1 MPTRSGLLAAGNW
14 IRDHVKTVDL
24 WPDQD
29 GLSHI
34 LEHAD
39 ANGGGPYN
47 LLKDLSR
54 LGAPFPLS
62 GLGLVGDDDDGRA
75 ILADCAACGIDASR
89 LRREPRSRTS
99 YTDVMTVRST
109 ARRTFFH
116 DRGANALLG
125 PEHFDFAGTQAR
137 IFYLGYLLLLDRLDA
152 PGPGGVPAVLGVLR
166 DARAAGLLTAVDC
179 VSSSSERFRSVVLP
193 SLPEID
199 VFFVNDFEAEQIT
212 GLSLGRG
219 PSLNRRA
226 VEAAARALAGFG
238 VRLWTVV
245 HFPEGACA
253 CSSKGEVVW
262 QPSVQVPPELIAGPV
277 GAGDALAAGV
287 LFGVHEDWP
296 MGRSLELGAC
306 AAAVSLLHPTSS
318 GSIRP
323 SGDCLAFGR
332 GHGFVA
338 LPGARR

>member
-1 MPTRSGLLAAGNW
+1 MSTGVLAAGNW
-14 IRDHVKTVDL
+14 IRDHVKTVDR

-29 GLSHI
+29 GLSMI

-47 LLKDLSR
+47 VLKDLSG
-54 LGAPFPLS
+54 LGAPFPLL
-62 GLGLVGDDDDGRA
+62 GMGLVGDDDDGRA

-89 LRREPRSRTS
+89 LRRDPVSRTS

-116 DRGANALLG
+116 DRGANARLG
-125 PEHFDFAGTQAR
+125 PEHLDFAGTQAR

-152 PGPGGVPAVLGVLR
+152 PGPGGRPAAYGVLKAAR
-166 DARAAGLLTAVDC
+166 DAGLLTAVDC

-238 VRLWTVV
+238 VRQWTIL

-253 CSSKGEVVW
+253 CSSAGEVVW
-262 QPSVQVPPELIAGPV
+262 QPSVLVPPGLIAGPV

-287 LFGVHEDWP
+287 LLGVHEHWP
-296 MGRSLELGAC
+296 MGRALELGAC
-306 AAAVSLLHPTSS
+306 TAAVSLLHPTSS

-323 SGDCLAFGR
+323 AAECLAFGR
-332 GHGFVA
+332 QHGFVA
-338 LPGARR
+338 PP

>member
-1 MPTRSGLLAAGNW
+1 MRSGLLAAGNW
-14 IRDHVKTVDL
+14 IRDHVKTVDR

-29 GLSHI
+29 GLATI

-47 LLKDLSR
+47 VLKDLSR
-54 LGAPFPLS
+54 LGAPFPLL

-75 ILADCAACGIDASR
+75 VLADCAACGIDAAR
-89 LRREPRSRTS
+89 LRKAPGSRTS

-125 PEHFDFAGTQAR
+125 PEHFDFAGETAR

-152 PGPGGVPAVLGVLR
+152 PGPDGAPAVLGVLR
-166 DARAAGLLTAVDC
+166 SARGAGLLTAVDC
-179 VSSSSERFRSVVLP
+179 VSASGGGFRAVVLP

-199 VFFVNDFEAEQIT
+199 ILFVNDFEAEQIT
-212 GLSLGRG
+212 GLPLGRG
-219 PSLNRRA
+219 PALNRRA

-238 VRLWTVV
+238 VRRWTVL

-253 CSSKGEVVW
+253 CSGAGEVLW
-262 QPSVQVPPELIAGPV
+262 QPAVRVPPGLIAGPV

-287 LFGVHEDWP
+287 LLGVHEDWP
-296 MGRSLELGAC
+296 MARALELGVC

-318 GSIRP
+318 GSVRP
-323 SGDCLAFGR
+323 HGDCLAFGR
-332 GHGFVA
+332 EHGFVE
-338 LPGARR
+338 PP